1 MFKKSNIL
9 FLSIIF
15 ILLTSC
21 KSEVK
26 LQTQTQIALG
36 TVCSIKLEENVD
48 SDIYKKCF
56 SILND
61 VEKEISRTNE
71 NSYISILNRE
81 KEVVVNQDVFDL
93 FELGITLAKQSNGK
107 FNIAMGS
114 VVSLWDIGGTNP
126 RIPSNAELNSV
137 NIDYNQIQLDRKTL
151 SIKIPS
157 DMQIDLG
164 ALGKGYAADKLRNSL
179 VSKSIDKAII
189 NLGGNV
195 LVIGRKDIDNLWTIG
210 LQDPLDTSKIF
221 AALEVESSSIVTSG
235 TYERFF
241 YQDGVKYHHILDPDT
256 LYPCKSDIIS
266 SSIIGKDSLI
276 CDCLSTTCFL
286 LGSEQALEF
295 MKNYKDYSAFFL
307 LEDNSIVLSDN
318 FNYEYKLKEN
328 H

>member
-1 MFKKSNIL
+1 MLKKTNIL

-26 LQTQTQIALG
+26 LQTQSQIALG

-81 KEVVVNQDVFDL
+81 KEVVVNQEVFDL
-93 FELGITLAKQSNGK
+93 FQLGLTLAKQSNGK
-107 FNIAMGS
+107 FNIAMGG
-114 VVSLWDIGGTNP
+114 VVGLWDIGGINP
-126 RIPSNAELNSV
+126 RIPSNEELSSV
-137 NIDYNQIQLDRKTL
+137 NIDYNQIKLDKETL
-151 SIKIPS
+151 SIKIPT

-164 ALGKGYAADKLRNSL
+164 ALGKGYAADKLREYL
-179 VSKSIDKAII
+179 LSKSIEKAII

-195 LVIGRKDIDNLWTIG
+195 LVIGRKNSDKLWTIG
-210 LQDPLDTSKIF
+210 LQDPLNTSKIF
-221 AALEVESSSIVTSG
+221 ASVEVESSSIVTSG

-256 LYPCKSDIIS
+256 LYPSKSDIIS

-286 LGSEQALEF
+286 LGSERALEF
-295 MKNYKDYSAFFL
+295 MNNYKDYSAFFL
-307 LEDNSIVLSDN
+307 LEDNSIVYSDN
-318 FNYEYKLKEN
+318 FNYKYNLIEN
-328 H
+328 Y